1 MKSIIKHDASTP
13 PRLRVL
19 RRNGLARRYLFSA
32 LLIALVPLI
41 VLAFMYDTQYV
52 KALEKVTESRTNARL
67 AGAENL
73 LRTFLQERIYELEAL
88 ADIPEVFEWLTT
100 ASPSE
105 QPSAEVMTQ
114 LRQALDSPHLY
125 GVVVKPS
132 RFEVPLWY
140 LTQTLLD
147 QVALDQLPL
156 TLFANGEII
165 GPALPTESRPG
176 WFILRLSPTGLN
188 PTPEAW
194 VGLVVRLAS
203 LTDQVKDLSLTGLQ
217 NPLVVTPQDVP
228 ITAVGNIPGDSS
240 SSAKDIDSNDFIE
253 GWHIRLQWLGDPLL
267 GPLESARFGL
277 IFLASGAALA
287 VILLSRHLSRRLEK
301 QVTPLIEG
309 ADRVAGGD
317 FDTPL
322 HTEGTAEIG
331 YLAFALERM
340 RLRLRR
346 LVKSMVDVE
355 RRAILGQFSAGVAH
369 EIRNPLA
376 TIKTTIQALS
386 RKESDPKRQKLMESV
401 DHEIDRVND
410 VVQLLLDYARPREA
424 RANKVNIIDVVETVK
439 ILADAVAH
447 RHGIELVQVEHEP
460 VYAWADSA
468 QVRQIVM
475 NLVMNAIQAMEGI
488 GGRVTIRTKQ
498 QGLAVYVSVSDN
510 GPGVSADHLSHL
522 TEPFFTTKTNGTGLG
537 LAICR
542 QLAQANQGNL
552 RFQSVSGEGLKVTLK
567 LPLYLNNEN
576 QETV

>member
-1 MKSIIKHDASTP
+1 MKSIIKYDASTP
-13 PRLRVL
+13 PRLKVL

-100 ASPSE
+100 ASPNE

-156 TLFANGEII
+156 TPFANGEII

-194 VGLVVRLAS
+194 IGLVVRLAS

-217 NPLVVTPQDVP
+217 SPLVVTPQDVP

-287 VILLSRHLSRRLEK
+287 VILLSRHLSR
-301 QVTPLIEG
+301 G
-309 ADRVAGGD
+309 YAAD
-317 FDTPL
+317 
-322 HTEGTAEIG
+322 
-331 YLAFALERM
+331 
-340 RLRLRR
+340 
-346 LVKSMVDVE
+346 
-355 RRAILGQFSAGVAH
+355 
-369 EIRNPLA
+369 
-376 TIKTTIQALS
+376 
-386 RKESDPKRQKLMESV
+386 
-401 DHEIDRVND
+401 
-410 VVQLLLDYARPREA
+410 
-424 RANKVNIIDVVETVK
+424 
-439 ILADAVAH
+439 
-447 RHGIELVQVEHEP
+447 
-460 VYAWADSA
+460 
-468 QVRQIVM
+468 
-475 NLVMNAIQAMEGI
+475 
-488 GGRVTIRTKQ
+488 
-498 QGLAVYVSVSDN
+498 
-510 GPGVSADHLSHL
+510 
-522 TEPFFTTKTNGTGLG
+522 
-537 LAICR
+537 
-542 QLAQANQGNL
+542 
-552 RFQSVSGEGLKVTLK
+552 
-567 LPLYLNNEN
+567 
-576 QETV
+576 

>member
-1 MKSIIKHDASTP
+1 MKSIIKHDSSTP
-13 PRLRVL
+13 PRLRTL
-19 RRNGLARRYLFSA
+19 QRSGLARRYLFSA
-32 LLIALVPLI
+32 LLIALVPLGL
-41 VLAFMYDTQYV
+41 LASVYDTQYV
-52 KALEKVTESRTNARL
+52 RALEKVTESRTNARL
-67 AGAENL
+67 SGAENL
-73 LRTFLQERIYELEAL
+73 LRTFLQERVYELEGL
-88 ADIPEVFEWLTT
+88 ADIPEVFEWLST
-100 ASPSE
+100 ARPGDLPD
-105 QPSAEVMTQ
+105 QAMLAQV
-114 LRQALDSPHLY
+114 RQQLDSPHIY
-125 GVVVKPS
+125 GVVTKPAK
-132 RFEVPLWY
+132 FEQPTWY
-140 LTQTLLD
+140 LTQTLLHD
-147 QVALDQLPL
+147 VSWQSLPL
-156 TLFANGEII
+156 TRIAGAELL
-165 GPALPTESRPG
+165 GPALPTSSRPG
-176 WFILRLSPTGLN
+176 WIILRLSPSGFN
-188 PTPEAW
+188 PAPEAW
-194 VGLVVRLAS
+194 IGLVIRLAS
-203 LTDQVKDLSLTGLQ
+203 LTEQVQDLTLPGLQ
-217 NPLVVTPQDVP
+217 TPLIVPPQGVLL
-228 ITAVGNIPGDSS
+228 TSVGNLKPAEPVSK
-240 SSAKDIDSNDFIE
+240 KDITSSDFID

-277 IFLASGAALA
+277 ILLAVGAALGI
-287 VILLSRHLSRRLEK
+287 ILLSRHLSKRLER

-309 ADRVAGGD
+309 ADRVASGD

-322 HTEGTAEIG
+322 GIEGTAEIG
-331 YLAFALERM
+331 YLSFALERM

-386 RKESDPKRQKLMESV
+386 RKEPDPKRQKLMESV

-424 RANKVNIIDVVETVK
+424 KASKVDILDVVGTVK

-460 VYAWADSA
+460 VFAWADAA

-475 NLVMNAIQAMEGI
+475 NLVMNAIQAMEDI
-488 GGRVTIRTKQ
+488 GGQVTIRVRQ

-542 QLAQANQGNL
+542 QLAQANQGAL
-552 RFQSVSGEGLKVTLK
+552 RFQSVPGEGLKVTLQ
-567 LPLYLNNEN
+567 LPLYLNNAT
-576 QETV
+576 QE

>member
-1 MKSIIKHDASTP
+1 MKSIIKHDSSTP
-13 PRLRVL
+13 VRLRAL
-19 RRNGLARRYLFSA
+19 RRNGLARQYLFSA
-32 LLIALVPLI
+32 LLIALIPLA
-41 VLAFMYDTQYV
+41 VVASLYDTQYV
-52 KALEKVTESRTNARL
+52 KALDKVTESRTNARL

-73 LRTFLQERIYELEAL
+73 LKTFLQERIYELEAL
-88 ADIPEVFEWLTT
+88 ADIPEIFEWLTS
-100 ASPSE
+100 ARPGDK
-105 QPSAEVMTQ
+105 PAAEVTTL
-114 LRQALDSPHLY
+114 LRQQLDSPHVY
-125 GVVVKPS
+125 GVVVKPAT
-132 RFEVPLWY
+132 FEEPLWY
-140 LTQTLLD
+140 LTQPLLSG
-147 QVALDQLPL
+147 VALETLPV
-156 TLFANGEII
+156 TPFANGQVI
-165 GPALPTESRPG
+165 GPALPTDERPG
-176 WFILRLSPTGLN
+176 WFILRLSPTGLI
-188 PTPEAW
+188 PAPGAW

-203 LTDQVKDLSLTGLQ
+203 LTDQVKDLSLPGLQ
-217 NPLVVTPQDVP
+217 SPLIVTPQNVP
-228 ITAVGNIPGDSS
+228 ITAVGNIPMRPSP
-240 SSAKDIDSNDFIE
+240 SAKDIDSSEFIE

-277 IFLASGAALA
+277 ILLASGAALA

-424 RANKVNIIDVVETVK
+424 KAGKVNIIEVVETVK

-447 RHGIELVQVEHEP
+447 RHGIELVQIEHDR
-460 VYAWADSA
+460 VHAWADSS

-576 QETV
+576 QESI

>member
-1 MKSIIKHDASTP
+1 MKSIIKHDSSTP
-13 PRLRVL
+13 PRLRTL
-19 RRNGLARRYLFSA
+19 HRNGLAKRYLFSA
-32 LLIALVPLI
+32 LVIALVPLGL
-41 VLAFMYDTQYV
+41 LAFVYDTQYV
-52 KALEKVTESRTNARL
+52 RALDKVTESRTNARL
-67 AGAENL
+67 SGAENL

-100 ASPSE
+100 ARPGDT
-105 QPSAEVMTQ
+105 PDATMLAH
-114 LRQALDSPHLY
+114 LRQQLDSPHLY
-125 GVVVKPS
+125 GVVTKPAG
-132 RFEVPLWY
+132 FDEPQWY
-140 LTQTLLD
+140 LTRTLLD
-147 QVALDQLPL
+147 DVSWQTLPVTPFTNAEL
-156 TLFANGEII
+156 L
-165 GPALPTESRPG
+165 GPALPTSERPG
-176 WFILRLSPTGLN
+176 WFVLRLSPTGFN
-188 PTPEAW
+188 PAPEAW
-194 VGLVVRLAS
+194 IGLVVRLAS
-203 LTDQVKDLSLTGLQ
+203 LTEQIQDLTLPGLQ
-217 NPLVVTPQDVP
+217 MPLIVTPQNALL
-228 ITAVGNIPGDSS
+228 TSVGNLALERPASR
-240 SSAKDIDSNDFIE
+240 KDIDAGDFLD

-277 IFLASGAALA
+277 ILLAVGAALG
-287 VILLSRHLSRRLEK
+287 VILLSRHLSKRLER

-309 ADRVAGGD
+309 ADRVASGD

-322 HTEGTAEIG
+322 GMEGTAEIG
-331 YLAFALERM
+331 YLSFALERM

-386 RKESDPKRQKLMESV
+386 RKEADPKRQKLMESV

-424 RANKVNIIDVVETVK
+424 KASKVDVLDVVGTVK

-460 VYAWADSA
+460 VYAWADAA

-475 NLVMNAIQAMEGI
+475 NLVMNAIQAMEDI
-488 GGRVTIRTKQ
+488 GGQVTIRIRQ

-542 QLAQANQGNL
+542 QLAQANQGAL
-552 RFQSVSGEGLKVTLK
+552 RFQSVPGEGLKVTLQ
-567 LPLYLNNEN
+567 LPLYLNNAT
-576 QETV
+576 QE